1 MQTPSSDNERG
12 QATGEWT
19 DNKDK
24 IKYIRSEGPKTV
36 GALLINV
43 NDDAI
48 TLTLYNHEGAPVD
61 SDNLVPGL
69 YIRRQGAKAS
79 KIIVR

>member
-24 IKYIRSEGPKTV
+24 MKYIWPEDPKTV
-36 GALLINV
+36 GALLMNV

-48 TLTLYNHEGAPVD
+48 TLTLYNREGAPVD
-61 SDNLVPGL
+61 SVSVL
-69 YIRRQGAKAS
+69 AK
-79 KIIVR
+79 R